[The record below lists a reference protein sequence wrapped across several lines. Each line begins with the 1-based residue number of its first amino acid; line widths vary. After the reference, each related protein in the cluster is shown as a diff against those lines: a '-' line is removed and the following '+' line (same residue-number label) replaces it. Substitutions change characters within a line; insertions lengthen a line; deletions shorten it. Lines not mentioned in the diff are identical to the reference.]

1 MRMLLITRRG
11 EKRRLDGANG
21 RAHIGEHEVHA
32 HAAEEGGLAGHIGAG
47 DDIDLGG
54 AEGRETVEHGFMRFE
69 ERVAE
74 VNGREFGLIGIDGRV
89 APVGVIEG
97 QGSEAA
103 EGLEF
108 REGMEPLGH
117 LLVVAPFPLFQLQ
130 GLLQVPEEKGIERD
144 EHHGVEPI
152 VEPVED
158 LVQGFDGLRCP
169 MGALLKMLGE
179 VIEQRIPERSAF
191 DAGDAIGEG
200 LHFRGNGIELEVE
213 GVDGPADG
221 RGDDEK

>member
-1 MRMLLITRRG
+1 
-11 EKRRLDGANG
+11 
-21 RAHIGEHEVHA
+21 
-32 HAAEEGGLAGHIGAG
+32 
-47 DDIDLGG
+47 
-54 AEGRETVEHGFMRFE
+54 MRFE

-74 VNGREFGLIGIDGRV
+74 VRGREFGLIGIDGRV

-158 LVQGFDGLRCP
+158 LVQGF
-169 MGALLKMLGE
+169 
-179 VIEQRIPERSAF
+179 
-191 DAGDAIGEG
+191 
-200 LHFRGNGIELEVE
+200 
-213 GVDGPADG
+213 
-221 RGDDEK
+221 